1 MKEVTLQDQQA
12 ALILTGTEDT
22 IQVEMAHEGP
32 VGLAAGLC
40 EVIAR
45 KLIEDESFRE
55 MLLEQ
60 VKQNAAGNYAP
71 ES

>member
-1 MKEVTLQDQQA
+1 MKEMILQDGQA
-12 ALILTGTEDT
+12 ALILTGTDDS
-22 IQVEMAHEGP
+22 IQVEMTHEGP

-45 KLIEDESFRE
+45 KLIEDENFRE

-60 VKQNAAGNYAP
+60 VKENAAGNY
-71 ES
+71 

>member
-1 MKEVTLQDQQA
+1 MKEMILQDGQA
-12 ALILTGTEDT
+12 ALILTGTYDS
-22 IQVEMAHEGP
+22 IQVEMAHEGA

-45 KLIEDESFRE
+45 KLIEDEKFRE

-60 VKQNAAGNYAP
+60 VKENAAGNY
-71 ES
+71 